1 MEMLLNDI
9 RYAVRTM
16 RRSPGWTSMAVLTLA
31 LGTGANTAVFGFV
44 DALLFRPAPGVRA
57 PGGVVTV
64 FTSDYSS
71 GPYGESSYPDFLSIA
86 GGIAAFERTAAEDD
100 SLVAPVRIGDEMERV
115 RISRVSGEYF
125 DVLGL
130 VPNPGRAISEGDA
143 AGAASVAVVSDE
155 FWRRA
160 LGAQLSAIGSII
172 KVNDKA
178 VTVIGVAPPEFRGLD
193 LGRAIDM
200 WLPLTPQQGSA
211 EEGSEDRGNR
221 GVSIIARL
229 GPGYS
234 RDEAQSQ
241 LTALAAQL
249 AREYPRTNLG
259 TLDRPREPR
268 PMTVTRA
275 YRIGPQFRAQV
286 MSLSAVLMG
295 GVGLVLVLACANV
308 ASLLLSRATARAR
321 EIAVRRA
328 LGAGSA
334 RLLRQLLTETAVL
347 AFAAAGIGLIVAAWT
362 TDVLPSFFPAAQ
374 AALLD
379 SSPGWHV
386 FAYAMGVA
394 ALSSVLVGVL
404 PAIRSIRPPL
414 AAALRGHGGDIS
426 DRTGGRLRSGL
437 VSAQVAIACVLLI
450 GAALLVQSVAHTLDA
465 DLGMSTRD
473 AVLVSVELP
482 ATWTPAAGLAYYDD
496 ARARIGAVPGVAS
509 AAWTRALTLGRTSRR
524 GFHPEGYSHAPG
536 EDRELN
542 VNYASAG
549 YFETLGIPLRDGR
562 TFTAADAADG
572 PRVVVINETLARKYF
587 SGSAVGRH
595 LTDSGQ
601 NVLESVGVVGDTKY
615 LTVAEAPPP
624 LVYYPLT
631 QEYLT
636 RMTLVVRTALPSDRL
651 REAVRRELRAVNA
664 DAAVFAT
671 TTLRAH
677 VQTALG
683 AARLTASQVSVCGVL
698 ALVLAVIGLYG
709 AVAYLVARRT
719 REIGVRIALGA
730 TPDRVLT
737 LVVGQGLWIAGAGI
751 AAGVVCAALAARAVP
766 LGLYGVTPLDPR
778 TYAAVTVVLLST
790 AALAAFVP
798 ACRAVRIDPARA
810 LAQD

>member
-1 MEMLLNDI
+1 METLLNDI
-9 RYAVRTM
+9 RYALRTM

-44 DALLFRPAPGVRA
+44 DALLFRPAPGVRSSS
-57 PGGVVTV
+57 GVVTV
-64 FTSDYSS
+64 FTSDFSS
-71 GPYGESSYPDFLSIA
+71 GPYGVSSYPDFVSIA
-86 GGIAAFERTAAEDD
+86 GGIQAFERVAAEDD
-100 SLVAPVRIGDEMERV
+100 SLVAPVRVGDDVERV

-125 DVLGL
+125 SVLGL
-130 VPNPGRAISEGDA
+130 VPSPGRAIAGADA
-143 AGAASVAVVSDE
+143 ATAATVAVISRD

-160 LGAQLSAIGSII
+160 FGMQPSAIGSTL
-172 KVNDKA
+172 KLNDRA
-178 VTVIGVAPPEFRGLD
+178 VTVVGVAPPEFRGLNP
-193 LGRAIDM
+193 GRAMDM
-200 WLPLTPQQGSA
+200 WLPLTPPPASP
-211 EEGSEDRGNR
+211 EERGNR

-229 GPGYS
+229 RPGQS
-234 RDEAQSQ
+234 AQDAQAQ

-249 AREYPRTNLG
+249 AREFPATNLG

-268 PMTVTRA
+268 PMVVTPA
-275 YRIGPQFRAQV
+275 YRIGPAFRSQV

-328 LGAGSA
+328 LGAGSG

-347 AFAAAGIGLIVAAWT
+347 ALAAAGVGLIVAAWT
-362 TDVLPSFFPAAQ
+362 KDVLPSFLPAAQ

-386 FAYAMGVA
+386 FAYAIGVA

-404 PAIRSIRPPL
+404 PAISSIRPPL
-414 AAALRGHGGDIS
+414 AAALRGHGDLS
-426 DRTGGRLRSGL
+426 DRTGRLRSGL
-437 VSAQVAIACVLLI
+437 VSAQVSIACVLLI

-473 AVLVSVELP
+473 AVLVSVQLP
-482 ATWTPAAGLAYYDD
+482 ASWTPAAGLAYYDE
-496 ARARIGAVPGVAS
+496 ARARIAVLPGVAS
-509 AAWTRALTLGRTSRR
+509 AAWTRALTLAPMSRR
-524 GFHPEGYSHAPG
+524 GFHPEGYTHTPA

-562 TFTAADAADG
+562 TFTSADAAGG
-572 PRVVVINETLARKYF
+572 PRVIVVNETLARKYF

-601 NVLESVGVVGDTKY
+601 NVLEVVGVVGDTKY

-631 QEYLT
+631 QEYLP

-671 TTLRAH
+671 TTLRAY

-683 AARLTASQVSVCGVL
+683 AERLTASLVSVCGVL
-698 ALVLAVIGLYG
+698 ALVLAVVGLYG

-737 LVVGQGLWIAGAGI
+737 LVIGQGLWIAGAGI

-766 LGLYGVTPLDPR
+766 LGLYGVAPLDPR
-778 TYAAVTVVLLST
+778 TYAVVTAVLLLT

-798 ACRAVRIDPARA
+798 ARRAVRIDPARA

>member
-1 MEMLLNDI
+1 METLLNDI
-9 RYAVRTM
+9 RYAVRAM
-16 RRSPGWTSMAVLTLA
+16 LRAPGWTAMAVVTLA

-57 PGGVVTV
+57 PGGVVAV
-64 FTSDYSS
+64 FTSDFSS
-71 GPYGESSYPDFLSIA
+71 GPYGASSYPDFISIA
-86 GGIAAFERTAAEDD
+86 GGIQAFERTAAEDD

-115 RISRVSGEYF
+115 GISRVSGEYF
-125 DVLGL
+125 SVLGL
-130 VPNPGRAISEGDA
+130 VPNPGRAIADADA
-143 AGAASVAVVSDE
+143 ATGATVAVVSDE

-160 LGAQLSAIGSII
+160 LGAQASAIGSTV

-178 VTVIGVAPPEFRGLD
+178 VTVIGVAPPRFRGLN
-193 LGRAIDM
+193 LGRAIDL
-200 WLPLTPQQGSA
+200 WLPLTPQPPSP
-211 EEGSEDRGNR
+211 EERGNR
-221 GVSIIARL
+221 GVSVIARL
-229 GPGYS
+229 KPGHS
-234 RDEAQSQ
+234 ARDAQPE

-249 AREYPRTNLG
+249 ARDFPKTNLG

-268 PMTVTRA
+268 PMVVTPA
-275 YRIGPQFRAQV
+275 YRIGPAFRGQV
-286 MSLSAVLMG
+286 MALSAVLMG

-328 LGAGSA
+328 LGAGSG

-347 AFAAAGIGLIVAAWT
+347 AFAAGGVGLIVTAWT
-362 TDVLPSFFPAAQ
+362 TDVLPSFFPAQQ
-374 AALLD
+374 AALLE

-386 FAYAMGVA
+386 FVYAIAVA
-394 ALSSVLVGVL
+394 GLSSLLVGLL

-426 DRTGGRLRSGL
+426 DRAGSRLRSTL
-437 VSAQVAIACVLLI
+437 VSAQVAIACVLLV
-450 GAALLVQSVAHTLDA
+450 GAGLLVQSVARTLDA

-473 AVLVSVELP
+473 AVLASVELP
-482 ATWTPAAGLAYYDD
+482 ATWTPAAGLAYYDE
-496 ARARIGAVPGVAS
+496 ARARIAALPGVES
-509 AAWTRALTLGRTSRR
+509 AAWSRSLTLARTSRR
-524 GFHPEGYSHAPG
+524 RFDPEGYAGVPG

-562 TFTAADAADG
+562 TFTSADVSG
-572 PRVVVINETLARKYF
+572 GLRVVVVNETLARKYF
-587 SGSAVGRH
+587 RGPAAGKR
-595 LTDSGQ
+595 LTDSSGNLLQ
-601 NVLESVGVVGDTKY
+601 IVGVVGDTKY
-615 LTVAEAPPP
+615 LTVADAPPP

-631 QEYLT
+631 QQYLT
-636 RMTLVVRTALPSDRL
+636 RMTLIVRTALPSERL
-651 REAVRRELRAVNA
+651 GETVRRELRAVNA

-671 TTLRAH
+671 TTLRTQ

-683 AARLTASQVSVCGVL
+683 AERLTASLVSVCGLL
-698 ALVLAVIGLYG
+698 ALVLAVVGLYG
-709 AVAYLVARRT
+709 AIAYLVARRT

-730 TPDRVLT
+730 TPEHVLV

-751 AAGVVCAALAARAVP
+751 VAGMVCAAVAARAVP

-778 TYAAVTVVLLST
+778 TYAAVTTALLVT

-798 ACRAVRIDPARA
+798 ARRAVRIDPARA